1 MLHPGGR
8 VGKAIVALTLAVGG
22 CREGSVQP
30 GTERSTRAEV
40 RELSPPAGTLALPVA
55 AGSVRFAVIGDSGRG
70 DQAQHEVA
78 QQMSAWRQK
87 FPFDFVLMLGDNIYP
102 PHEADDYA
110 RKFEEPYRAL
120 LDAGVEFYAAIG
132 NHDPP
137 AEVDYPAF
145 NMEGRRYYSF
155 RRNERTLQGLAGAGV
170 RFFVLDSRSFDSA
183 QLAWLNDE
191 LRKSRTDWKISYFHH
206 PLYTS
211 GRYSGGA
218 RLLRVA
224 VEPILIQGDVDV
236 VLSGHEHFYER
247 LIPQHGIAYFVSGGA
262 GSLRKGDIR
271 PSALTARGFDTDYH
285 FLIMEISGDTLYFQ
299 AISRSGDTVD
309 AGSITRTPALGPE
322 TPQGR

>member
-8 VGKAIVALTLAVGG
+8 AAMAVVALTLALGG
-22 CREGSVQP
+22 CRQGSAGAP
-30 GTERSTRAEV
+30 RPTRAEV
-40 RELSPPAGTLALPVA
+40 RELSPPAGTLALPVT

-78 QQMSAWRQK
+78 QQMSVWRQK
-87 FPFDFVLMLGDNIYP
+87 FPFEFVLMLGDNIYP
-102 PHEADDYA
+102 PHAADDYA

-120 LDAGVEFYAAIG
+120 LDAGVKFYAAIG

-137 AEVDYPAF
+137 AILDYPAF

-211 GRYSGGA
+211 GRYSGSA
-218 RLLRVA
+218 RLLRVE

-247 LIPQHGIAYFVSGGA
+247 LLPQHGIAYFVSGGA

-285 FLIMEISGDTLYFQ
+285 FLMIEISGDTLYFQ

-309 AGSITRTPALGPE
+309 AGSITRTPALSPE
-322 TPQGR
+322 TAQGR